1 MEHGDR
7 NPLVVIATPTV
18 TQPHAAYL
26 AAVEAAEPAL
36 IEAGYDV
43 KIVFER
49 GNPYISAARA
59 TMLRKAMDAKADI
72 VVFIDH
78 DVSFPPDAIVRLVQT
93 HGDVVAGTYRFKK
106 DDEDYMGAPF
116 RDADGDIRGRK
127 DGAIM
132 GHRVPAGFLKV
143 TKEAVDRF
151 MRAYPEL
158 TYGPRY
164 APAVDLFN
172 HGAMDGV
179 WYGEDYAFS
188 KRWVEAGGTIWI
200 VPDLDLTHH
209 SAAAAYPGNFHD
221 FLRRQPGGDKA
232 PPTNN

>member
-1 MEHGDR
+1 M
-7 NPLVVIATPTV
+7 IATPTV

-36 IEAGYDV
+36 AAAGYDV

-59 TMLRKAMDAKADI
+59 TMLRKAMDAKADM

-78 DVSFPPDAIVRLVQT
+78 DVSFPPEALVKLVET
-93 HGDVVAGTYRFKK
+93 PGEVVAGTYRFKK
-106 DDEDYMGAPF
+106 DDEEYMGAPF
-116 RDADGDIRGRK
+116 RDEDGDIRGRK
-127 DGAIM
+127 DGAII
-132 GHRVPAGFLKV
+132 GHRIPGGFLKV
-143 TKEAVDRF
+143 TKEAVDLF

-158 TYGPRY
+158 AYGPRY
-164 APAVDLFN
+164 APAIDLFN

-179 WYGEDYAFS
+179 WHGEDYAFS

-209 SAAAAYPGNFHD
+209 SADAAYHGNFHE
-221 FLRRQPGGDKA
+221 FLRRQPGGDNA